1 MSASLLDLVTQGLGL
16 LGDYVAQITS
26 SPRQIVAHVAALI
39 GVAFVTAA
47 AFVRTMI
54 PLRWMAVGSN
64 IGLLLFGA
72 LHPSIPTMLV
82 AGSLL
87 PINIWRAIEM
97 MRLTRRVNRAANEGD
112 MASVWLKPYMKPRR
126 LRAGKVLFHKGDH
139 ADRLFL
145 LTDGELE
152 LVEIGR
158 RMAPGRVFGEIAL
171 FSPERKRTS
180 TVRAVTR
187 CVVLEIH
194 ESTVRQLYF
203 QNPAFGFHLVELLAE
218 RLSTDVQRAE
228 HRTAEVERALVEATG
243 EAARP
248 KIVGDGSGR

>member
-1 MSASLLDLVTQGLGL
+1 MPLLDLVAIVSAVLAGL
-16 LGDYVAQITS
+16 LV
-26 SPRQIVAHVAALI
+26 IVS
-39 GVAFVTAA
+39 

-64 IGLLLFGA
+64 IGLLIFGA

-97 MRLTRRVNRAANEGD
+97 MRLTQRVNRAATEGD
-112 MASVWLKPYMKPRR
+112 LASVWLKPYMKPRR

-139 ADRLFL
+139 ADRLYL

-158 RMAPGRVFGEIAL
+158 RMAPGRIFGEIAL

-228 HRTAEVERALVEATG
+228 QRSAEMQRALVEASGPKKRTKDTG
-243 EAARP
+243 D
-248 KIVGDGSGR
+248 DGAV

>member
-1 MSASLLDLVTQGLGL
+1 M
-16 LGDYVAQITS
+16 
-26 SPRQIVAHVAALI
+26 AALI
-39 GVAFVTAA
+39 GVAFVSVA

-64 IGLLLFGA
+64 IGLLIFGA
-72 LHPSIPTMLV
+72 LHPSIPTLLV

-97 MRLTRRVNRAANEGD
+97 MRLTQRVNRAATDGD
-112 MASVWLKPYMKPRR
+112 LASVWLKPYMKPRR
-126 LRAGKVLFHKGDH
+126 LRAGKVLFQKGDH
-139 ADRLFL
+139 ADRLYL

-158 RMAPGRVFGEIAL
+158 RMVPGRVFGEIAL
-171 FSPERKRTS
+171 FSPERKRTG

-228 HRTAEVERALVEATG
+228 NRAAKVERALVEVSG
-243 EAARP
+243 DAARQ
-248 KIVGDGSGR
+248 KSAGDPAA